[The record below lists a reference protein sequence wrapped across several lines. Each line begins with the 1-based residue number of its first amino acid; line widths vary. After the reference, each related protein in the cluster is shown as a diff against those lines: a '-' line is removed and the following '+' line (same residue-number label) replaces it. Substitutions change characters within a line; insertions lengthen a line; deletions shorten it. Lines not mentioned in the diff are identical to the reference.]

1 MSANQSDQRNWLER
15 LTSKIPGYSGYVDRE
30 TRRDFDKRHREHLA
44 DRLRRAKEP
53 LTEVMRELT
62 NGGRLFEVTPVDSAI
77 KKLDRL
83 ENRIRFATYGY
94 AGFFDVQK
102 IEQPQLDAIYR
113 FDLALV
119 EHAEKIEAKIANLQ
133 AQAGTAAGLKA
144 AATEVAAA
152 IDEADRAFDNR
163 YQAINGFDQGQ
174 PPGQPLFQ

>member
-1 MSANQSDQRNWLER
+1 MSANQGDQRNWLEK

-30 TRRDFDKRHREHLA
+30 TRRDVDKRHREQLA

-62 NGGRLFEVTPVDSAI
+62 NSGRLFEVTPVDSAI
-77 KKLDRL
+77 KKLDKV

-94 AGFFDVQK
+94 AGFFDVVK
-102 IEQPQLDAIYR
+102 IEQAQLDAIYR

-119 EHAEKIEAKIANLQ
+119 EHAEEIEAKISNLQ
-133 AQAGTAAGLKA
+133 AQAGTAPGLKTA
-144 AATEVAAA
+144 AAEVAAA
-152 IDEADRAFDNR
+152 IDETDRAFDNR
-163 YQAINGFDQGQ
+163 YQAINGFSQGQ

>member
-30 TRRDFDKRHREHLA
+30 TRRDVDKRHREQLA

-62 NGGRLFEVTPVDSAI
+62 NNGRLFEVTPVDSAI
-77 KKLDRL
+77 KKLDKL

-94 AGFFDVQK
+94 AGFFDVVK
-102 IEQPQLDAIYR
+102 IEQAQLDAIYR
-113 FDLALV
+113 FDLSLV
-119 EHAEKIEAKIANLQ
+119 EHAEKVEAKITNLQ
-133 AQAGTAAGLKA
+133 AQAGTAAGLKTA
-144 AATEVAAA
+144 AAEVSAA

-163 YQAINGFDQGQ
+163 YQAINGFAEGQ
-174 PPGQPLFQ
+174 PPGQPLFS